1 MSQDVSGDL
10 APRRSRW
17 RVALLVLGVMVAM
30 AALLVGGV
38 VIGRVTAPGPD
49 IVVTSGPVLEESPGA
64 EPLPVVASPGALPS
78 LTVSTSVQPS
88 WSIVLTPDDG
98 LADEPTTASGYR
110 LVKAGISAGQ
120 VAGVLGPVFGVEGKP
135 VADGAMWTVGSVGG
149 PHLIVADDARVT
161 WTFDDAS
168 ASARPAVGPPM
179 PADQAIELAGAV
191 LGSIGVDTA
200 SVDWQVDRFA
210 DMTSV
215 TAWQLV
221 AGARTHLA
229 WEIGFDPAGAVIR
242 ASGFSAGLEE
252 VPGYP
257 VVGARAAVERSGQS
271 GWSAMGPTLI
281 APGGEPV
288 ASASPSASP
297 PSDRPAMSVPVTQ
310 VTVTGADLALAQYG
324 QPDGSVLFLPAYVL
338 TGADGSRW
346 SLLAVDQPYVQ
357 FVDQPYPTAV
367 PAAS

>member
-1 MSQDVSGDL
+1 MSQDVSTDDL
-10 APRRSRW
+10 PRRPRW
-17 RVALLVLGVMVAM
+17 RMPFIIIVSVLAVAVVAV
-30 AALLVGGV
+30 AGV
-38 VIGRVTAPGPD
+38 VVGRMTAPGPD

-64 EPLPVVASPGALPS
+64 EPLPVGASPGALPS

-120 VAGVLGPVFGVEGKP
+120 VAGVLGPVFGVEGEP
-135 VADGAMWTVGSVGG
+135 VADGDTWTVGTVGG
-149 PHLIVADDARVT
+149 PRLTVMDDSRVT

-168 ASARPAVGPPM
+168 ASAQPAVGPPM
-179 PADQAIELAGAV
+179 PADRAIELAGAV

-200 SVDWQVDRFA
+200 SIDWQVDRFA

-221 AGARTHLA
+221 AGARTRLA

-242 ASGFSAGLEE
+242 ASGFSAGVEE

-271 GWSAMGPTLI
+271 GWSAIGPTLI

-288 ASASPSASP
+288 ASASPSASA
-297 PSDRPAMSVPVTQ
+297 STDRPAMSVPVTQ

-338 TGADGSRW
+338 AGTDGSRW
-346 SLLAVDQPYVQ
+346 SLLAVDEPYVQ
-357 FVDQPYPTAV
+357 FVDQPYPTAA